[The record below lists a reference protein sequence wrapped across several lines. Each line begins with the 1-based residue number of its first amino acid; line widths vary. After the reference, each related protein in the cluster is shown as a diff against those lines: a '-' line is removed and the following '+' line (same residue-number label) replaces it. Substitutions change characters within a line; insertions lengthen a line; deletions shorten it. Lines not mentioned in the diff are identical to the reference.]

1 MRIKLL
7 VAAVALLSASLAA
20 HATTVTYDFT
30 YSSTTGSLA
39 GETASGNGS
48 FAVSYPF
55 GTRGG
60 TLTAFSFTNTIDSS
74 IGDST
79 FVYRFNDID
88 AASSNIVLTLGG
100 ESIALATITAGARG
114 TNTSWGAV
122 DFVLNIATDG
132 VVTGS
137 TYYVGNGNAHS
148 AADGTTG
155 TGTVTFVS
163 TDVTPEPSSFVLL
176 GTGLLGMGG
185 LIKRRIA

>member
-7 VAAVALLSASLAA
+7 MTAVALLSASLAA

-30 YSSTTGSLA
+30 YTSTSGSLP
-39 GETASGNGS
+39 GETASGTGS
-48 FAVSYPF
+48 FAVSYPY

-79 FVYRFNDID
+79 FVYYFNDVG
-88 AASSNIVLTLGG
+88 SSNIVLTLGG
-100 ESIALATITAGARG
+100 ESIALGTITAGAHG

-122 DFVLNIATDG
+122 DFTLNIATDG

-137 TYYVGNGNAHS
+137 TSYVGNGNANS

-155 TGTVTFVS
+155 VGTVTFVS
-163 TDVTPEPSSFVLL
+163 TDATPEPSSFVLL
-176 GTGLLGMGG
+176 GTGLLGAVGVV
-185 LIKRRIA
+185 KRRFV

>member
-7 VAAVALLSASLAA
+7 IAAVALLSASLVA

-30 YSSTTGSLA
+30 YNSTSGSLP
-39 GETASGNGS
+39 GETASGSGS
-48 FAVSYPF
+48 FAVSYPY

-60 TLTAFSFTNTIDSS
+60 TLTDFSFTNTIDSS

-79 FVYRFNDID
+79 FVYQFNDID
-88 AASSNIVLTLGG
+88 TAETNIVLTLGG
-100 ESIALATITAGARG
+100 ESIALATINAAAHG
-114 TNTSWGAV
+114 TDTSWGTV

-137 TYYVGNGNAHS
+137 TSYEGNGNAHS

-155 TGTVTFVS
+155 VGTVTFVS
-163 TDVTPEPSSFVLL
+163 TDLTPEPSSFVLL

-185 LIKRRIA
+185 LVKRRIA